1 MEMDKQM
8 GAYFDQVPLVGTGL
22 DSAADIGGWLTSAP
36 VHALVEAFAED
47 AEDRELVGD
56 LMAEKGDV
64 AERLARLDVF
74 TDRWDTRQGLER
86 NQAAELPL
94 SPDQEELALVAAE
107 ALGMCGG
114 TRLRFDQYD
123 HVLMLG
129 GLIRACLVRTAYAA
143 HLIRSGQIIAGSV
156 TALGG
161 HRPFVGDEFALAAE
175 AGAPELSEEY
185 EAMDF
190 GTRRAFGL
198 GEPETVEGEESPLPG
213 GTWGVRRYRTV
224 EGVPVQVVAA
234 PSSEPEKRRA
244 DTPDSYAFFA
254 DQIAALR
261 PRERLLLVTTP
272 IYVPAQH
279 AAAVRML
286 KLPYGVEVDTVG
298 NDPGLVEGA
307 PAQKFSATKYLLE
320 VRSTVRSLRRLED
333 AIR

>member
-1 MEMDKQM
+1 M
-8 GAYFDQVPLVGTGL
+8 GALFDQVPLAGTGL
-22 DSAADIGGWLTSAP
+22 DPAADVEGWLASVP
-36 VHALVEAFAED
+36 VRTLVEAFAED
-47 AEDRELVGD
+47 GRDHELVRD
-56 LMAEKGDV
+56 LTAEKGAA
-64 AERLARLDVF
+64 AERLERLDVF

-86 NQAAELPL
+86 NQAAELSL
-94 SPDQEELALVAAE
+94 SPEQKELVLAVAE
-107 ALGMCGG
+107 ALGICGG
-114 TRLRFDQYD
+114 TRLRFDRYD

-143 HLIRSGQIIAGSV
+143 HLIRTGQVATGSV

-161 HRPFVGDEFALAAE
+161 YRPFVGDEFALAAE

-185 EAMDF
+185 EAMDL

-198 GEPETVEGEESPLPG
+198 GEPDAVEGEESPLPG
-213 GTWGVRRYRTV
+213 GTWGVRRYHTD
-224 EGVPVQVVAA
+224 EGVPVQVAAA

-254 DQIAALR
+254 GQLTELR

-279 AAAVRML
+279 AAAVRIL

-298 NDPGLVEGA
+298 NEPGVVAGV

-320 VRSTVRSLRRLED
+320 VRSTVRSLRRLVD

>member
-1 MEMDKQM
+1 M
-8 GAYFDQVPLVGTGL
+8 GTHFDQVPLVGTGL
-22 DSAADIGGWLTSAP
+22 DPAADIDGWLASVP
-36 VHALVEAFAED
+36 VRALVEVFAED
-47 AEDRELVGD
+47 GRDHELARD
-56 LMAEKGDV
+56 LAVEKGDV
-64 AERLARLDVF
+64 AERLARLDLF
-74 TDRWDTRQGLER
+74 TDRWDTRRGLER
-86 NQAAELPL
+86 NQATELPL
-94 SPDQEELALVAAE
+94 SPERQELVLAAAE

-114 TRLRFDQYD
+114 TRLRFDRYD

-143 HLIRSGQIIAGSV
+143 HLIHGGHVAAGSV

-161 HRPFVGDEFALAAE
+161 YRPFMGDEFLLAAE
-175 AGAPELSEEY
+175 AGAPELAEEY

-198 GEPETVEGEESPLPG
+198 GAPEAVEGQKSPLPG
-213 GTWGVRRYRTV
+213 GTWGVRRYRTD

-234 PSSEPEKRRA
+234 PSSEPERRRA

-254 DQIAALR
+254 RYVAALQ
-261 PRERLLLVTTP
+261 PGERLLLVTTP

-298 NDPGLVEGA
+298 NEPGVIAGA
-307 PAQKFSATKYLLE
+307 PTQTFSATKYLLE
-320 VRSTVRSLRRLED
+320 VRSTVRSLGRLTD
-333 AIR
+333 ALR